1 MAVLALTAAT
11 IYAHG
16 YDLSGDTNKLS
27 IKSSVDDLDVTTFG
41 SGGAKARIGGLRDVE
56 AQFDGFWQAGT
67 GTVGEELFPDLGTAN
82 RVVTVSPTGTEA
94 TTAYLF
100 QAGKFS
106 VEEFAEVGAV
116 APFSLSCMGSSSQ
129 GIVRGQLVKAK
140 GTVSATGATG
150 TVSQVGAV
158 SASQFVYASLHVF
171 SAGTTITVQVQS
183 APASN
188 FASPTTRAT
197 FTGITTAGGTWATRA
212 AGAIT
217 DTWWRFNVSAI
228 TGTFSVAGAIGIG

>member
-11 IYAHG
+11 TYCHG
-16 YDLSGDTNKLS
+16 YDLTGDTNKLS
-27 IKSSVDDLDVTTFG
+27 VKSSVDDLDVTTFA
-41 SGGAKARIGGLRDVE
+41 SGGYRQRIGGLRDVE
-56 AQFDGFWQAGT
+56 AQFDGFWQAGS
-67 GTVGEELFPDLGTAN
+67 GTVGPELFPDLGTA
-82 RVVTVSPTGTEA
+82 TGTEA
-94 TTAYLF
+94 APAYLF

-106 VEEFAEVGAV
+106 VEEFAEIGAV
-116 APFSLSCMGSSSQ
+116 APFSLSAMGTSTQ
-129 GIVRGQLVKAK
+129 GLVRGQLVKAK

-197 FTGITTAGGTWATRA
+197 FSGITTTGGTWATRV